1 MKEKILTNAV
11 LGSYASSPD
20 NDAMEFTWNDN
31 CHNNNHGCTDY
42 AYSCDN
48 TNNYNE
54 SKVKEFLEGTY
65 INTLGTNNL
74 KEING
79 YKIRLITLEEL
90 QQNFGWTELNAY
102 ATSGDNSSVPTWVY
116 RDFTVDKIAYGYW
129 TMTPKPSPSNN
140 VWFMSTSE
148 QLNVYYG
155 HDYGNTGV
163 RPVINLLKSAIE

>member
-1 MKEKILTNAV
+1 MAIGYVLLAQELTINGNA
-11 LGSYASSPD
+11 SIDS
-20 NDAMEFTWNDN
+20 TWKVEI
-31 CHNNNHGCTDY
+31 
-42 AYSCDN
+42 
-48 TNNYNE
+48 TNI
-54 SKVKEFLEGTY
+54 TQ
-65 INTLGTNNL
+65 